1 MNFKIIKNGFKMTT
15 VALTIIS
22 LIGCSSSPKKDI
34 PVYKQ
39 EMDEPLQIG
48 MNYKKF
54 EDDSELRI
62 YVKKNN
68 NISSVMKTSKLYL
81 DEEMCWKDLSTEAN
95 ILIEKLGPFKGQKK
109 YEILNNKDYMIV
121 TKTCEGAYNR
131 ENIKGFR
138 YTIEVEPLS
147 ATAQE
152 NMDDVIDLFK
162 GIALFIFGVV
172 VVAPIAIVGIVVIG
186 IPLIIYSMI
195 TGKQYW

>member
-1 MNFKIIKNGFKMTT
+1 MNSKHIKKAFKL
-15 VALTIIS
+15 LTIATMVSS
-22 LIGCSSSPKKDI
+22 LIGCSSAPKKDI

-81 DEEMCWKDLSTEAN
+81 DDEMCWKDLSTETN

-131 ENIKGFR
+131 EKIKGFR

-147 ATAQE
+147 KTAQE
-152 NMDDVIDLFK
+152 NMDDVVDLFK
-162 GIALFIFGVV
+162 GISLFIFGVIV
-172 VVAPIAIVGIVVIG
+172 TPIAIVGVVVIG